1 MMKLKY
7 IVPVTKIHHI
17 TTSFLLS
24 TSTLQLNTS
33 GSHRTKNASTQAASR
48 FGSSI
53 WDEEEADDEL
63 GY

>member
-17 TTSFLLS
+17 TTSFLLR

-33 GSHRTKNASTQAASR
+33 GPHKINNASTQAASR
-48 FGSSI
+48 TGSF
-53 WDEEEADDEL
+53 WDEEEADEEL